1 MVEFC
6 AIIDYLKYFPL
17 IPTLTMILKIV
28 ANIKT
33 RGKEAVNVIK
43 AKLVAVLHYI
53 LTFACSVHAAI
64 ISMLIVYSNLRNAQD
79 AEKRYR
85 LTSDHSP
92 VFSLFSFFPDH
103 Y

>member
-1 MVEFC
+1 
-6 AIIDYLKYFPL
+6 
-17 IPTLTMILKIV
+17 MILNFV
-28 ANIKT
+28 ANLKL
-33 RGKEAVNVIK
+33 RGHEAVKAIK

-53 LTFACSVHAAI
+53 LTFACSVHTAT
-64 ISMLIVYSNLRNAQD
+64 ISMLIVSTSLRNALD

-92 VFSLFSFFPDH
+92 VFSLFSFFPDR

>member
-1 MVEFC
+1 MLLLNFVAQLKLREDA
-6 AIIDYLKYFPL
+6 AIR
-17 IPTLTMILKIV
+17 
-28 ANIKT
+28 A
-33 RGKEAVNVIK
+33 IK

-53 LTFACSVHAAI
+53 LTFACSVHAAT
-64 ISMLIVYSNLRNAQD
+64 ISMLIVSTSLRNALD

-92 VFSLFSFFPDH
+92 VFSLFTFFPDQ

>member
-1 MVEFC
+1 
-6 AIIDYLKYFPL
+6 
-17 IPTLTMILKIV
+17 MILKIV

-53 LTFACSVHAAI
+53 LTFACSVHAAT
-64 ISMLIVYSNLRNAQD
+64 ISMFIVYSNLRNALD
-79 AEKRYR
+79 AEKQYKI
-85 LTSDHSP
+85 TSDHSP
-92 VFSLFSFFPDH
+92 VFSLFSFFPDR